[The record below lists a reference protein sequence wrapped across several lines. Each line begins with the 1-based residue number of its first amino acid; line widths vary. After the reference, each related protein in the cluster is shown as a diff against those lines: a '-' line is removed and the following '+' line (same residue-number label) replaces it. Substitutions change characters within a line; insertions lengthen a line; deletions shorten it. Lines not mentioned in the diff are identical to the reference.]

1 MLKMDAYINT
11 KSKGYSMGMKQ
22 KLGIAIALLNKP
34 QLVILDEPMNG
45 LDIEA
50 TILIRKIIKQYAA
63 QGSAFLISSHV
74 LGELQKVMTN
84 VLLITEGK
92 IIVDEPI
99 DEFNRGSRQ
108 QYHLLT
114 EDMPETEKL
123 FVENQIPVT
132 KSDDYLVISREL
144 SDQVQDLLYSHHIRL
159 VELSPQGLSFEQT
172 VVSLLQQQRRQS
184 MKTSLKQEFYKF
196 RHQRIPLYGAIALV
210 ILMLYAAVSSSDV
223 NRMIIAQGFGAGQW
237 ITIIMITI
245 ASTFVAMEYENRTI
259 MTLFYKSSNKS
270 AIYFAKFIVMVV
282 YGVLMLIFG
291 MLLTFILK
299 AVMVG
304 GKYQWG
310 AMYGQHS
317 LVTDLVLNT
326 AGTFI
331 YLLFIITVAF
341 LLITLIRVNAA
352 VVGIGLVIIF
362 MGADFSSLIMS
373 ALPHLA
379 AIIKWNP
386 LNMVFVINQL
396 ANSSYEKFSDLS
408 LLQIITGNLIY
419 AVIFIVIGDLLF
431 KSRRV

>member
-1 MLKMDAYINT
+1 
-11 KSKGYSMGMKQ
+11 
-22 KLGIAIALLNKP
+22 
-34 QLVILDEPMNG
+34 
-45 LDIEA
+45 
-50 TILIRKIIKQYAA
+50 
-63 QGSAFLISSHV
+63 
-74 LGELQKVMTN
+74 
-84 VLLITEGK
+84 
-92 IIVDEPI
+92 
-99 DEFNRGSRQ
+99 
-108 QYHLLT
+108 
-114 EDMPETEKL
+114 
-123 FVENQIPVT
+123 
-132 KSDDYLVISREL
+132 
-144 SDQVQDLLYSHHIRL
+144 
-159 VELSPQGLSFEQT
+159 
-172 VVSLLQQQRRQS
+172 

-210 ILMLYAAVSSSDV
+210 VLMLYSAVSSSGV

-245 ASTFVAMEYENRTI
+245 ASTFVAMEYQNRTI
-259 MTLFYKSSNKS
+259 MTLFYKSSSKS
-270 AIYFAKFIVMVV
+270 AIYFAKLIVMVV

-396 ANSSYEKFSDLS
+396 ANSSYEKISSLS
-408 LLQIITGNLIY
+408 LPQIITGNLIY